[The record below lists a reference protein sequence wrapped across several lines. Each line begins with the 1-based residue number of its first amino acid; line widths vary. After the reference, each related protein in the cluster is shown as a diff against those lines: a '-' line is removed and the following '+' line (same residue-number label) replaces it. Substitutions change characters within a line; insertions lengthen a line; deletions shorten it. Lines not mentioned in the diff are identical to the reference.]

1 MRDRRPSAAWGA
13 TMTGTSGVPRAAEWI
28 AENDTLVS
36 RRGHRI
42 AFRRRGE
49 GPTLLLL
56 HGFPT
61 WSYDYAEVASDL
73 ARDHDVITLDFLGYG
88 ASDKPNP
95 YQYSVAESA
104 DIVEDLAAHLG
115 VKSTRLV
122 IHDYGGIVGQELV
135 DRANKG
141 QLGFAIDSIFML
153 NCGIVYS
160 AYRPTRLQKLLI
172 LPVVGK
178 LLASRVSA
186 PRIRSALDAVRGS
199 RLTDTEF
206 DDLWLGM
213 SRENGQKLWHLLI
226 KYNAERAI
234 HHLRWEAALAN
245 WDGPMHLVWGP
256 DDPVSGR
263 HVLEQAV
270 KVLPHATVTELAGVG
285 HYPQSEAPQ
294 AVAAA
299 VRMRR

>member
-1 MRDRRPSAAWGA
+1 MEVN
-13 TMTGTSGVPRAAEWI
+13 VPRAAEWI

-42 AFRRRGE
+42 AFRRRGA

-95 YQYSVAESA
+95 YEYSVAESA

-135 DRANKG
+135 DRANRG
-141 QLGFAIDSIFML
+141 QLGFAIDSIVML

-160 AYRPTRLQKLLI
+160 AYRPTRAQKLLI
-172 LPVVGK
+172 MPVVGK

-186 PRIRSALDAVRGS
+186 ARIRSLLDEVRGS
-199 RLTDTEF
+199 KLTQTEF

-213 SRENGQKLWHLLI
+213 SRENGEKLWHLLI

-234 HHLRWEAALAN
+234 HHRRWETALAN
-245 WDGPMHLVWGP
+245 WDGPLYLVWGP

-299 VRMRR
+299 VRMRG

>member
-1 MRDRRPSAAWGA
+1 MEVN
-13 TMTGTSGVPRAAEWI
+13 VPRATEWI
-28 AENDTLVS
+28 AENETLVS

-42 AFRRRGE
+42 AFRRRGA

-61 WSYDYAEVASDL
+61 WSYDYAEVAGDL

-141 QLGFAIDSIFML
+141 QLDFAIDSIVML

-160 AYRPTRLQKLLI
+160 AYRPTRAQKLLI
-172 LPVVGK
+172 MPVVGK

-186 PRIRSALDAVRGS
+186 ARIRSLLDEVRGS
-199 RLTDTEF
+199 KLTQTEF

-213 SRENGQKLWHLLI
+213 SRENGEKLWHLLI

-234 HHLRWEAALAN
+234 HHRRWETALAN
-245 WDGPMHLVWGP
+245 WDGPLYLVWGP

-299 VRMRR
+299 VRMRG

>member
-1 MRDRRPSAAWGA
+1 MIEHG
-13 TMTGTSGVPRAAEWI
+13 GVPRAAEWI

-42 AFRRRGE
+42 AFRRRGA

-141 QLGFAIDSIFML
+141 QLDFAIDSIIML

-160 AYRPTRLQKLLI
+160 AYRPTRAQKLLI
-172 LPVVGK
+172 MPVVGK

-186 PRIRSALDAVRGS
+186 ARIRSLLDEVRGS
-199 RLTDTEF
+199 KLTQTEF

-213 SRENGQKLWHLLI
+213 SRENGEKLWHLLI

-234 HHLRWEAALAN
+234 HHRRWETALAN
-245 WDGPMHLVWGP
+245 WDGPLYLVWGP

-299 VRMRR
+299 VRMRG

>member
-1 MRDRRPSAAWGA
+1 
-13 TMTGTSGVPRAAEWI
+13 
-28 AENDTLVS
+28 
-36 RRGHRI
+36 
-42 AFRRRGE
+42 
-49 GPTLLLL
+49 LLL

-141 QLGFAIDSIFML
+141 QLDFAIDSIVML

-160 AYRPTRLQKLLI
+160 AYRPTRAQKLLI
-172 LPVVGK
+172 MPVVGK

-186 PRIRSALDAVRGS
+186 ARIRSLLDEVRGS
-199 RLTDTEF
+199 KLTQTEF

-213 SRENGQKLWHLLI
+213 SRENGEKLWHLLI

-234 HHLRWEAALAN
+234 HHRRWETALAN
-245 WDGPMHLVWGP
+245 WDGPLYLVWGP

-299 VRMRR
+299 VRMRG

>member
-1 MRDRRPSAAWGA
+1 MEVN
-13 TMTGTSGVPRAAEWI
+13 VPRAAEWI

-42 AFRRRGE
+42 AFRRRGA

-95 YQYSVAESA
+95 YEYSVAESA
-104 DIVEDLAAHLG
+104 DIVEDLTAHLG

-135 DRANKG
+135 DRANRG
-141 QLGFAIDSIFML
+141 QLGFAIDSLIML

-160 AYRPTRLQKLLI
+160 AYRPTRSQKLLI

-186 PRIRSALDAVRGS
+186 GRVRSLLDAVRGS

-213 SRENGQKLWHLLI
+213 SRQNGQKLWHLLI
-226 KYNAERAI
+226 KYNAERQI
-234 HHLRWEAALAN
+234 HHRRWEAALAS
-245 WDGPMHLVWGP
+245 WDGPLHLVWGP

-263 HVLEQAV
+263 HVLQQAV
-270 KVLPHATVTELAGVG
+270 KVLPQATVTELAGVG
-285 HYPQSEAPQ
+285 HYPQSDAPQ

-299 VRMRR
+299 VRTRR

>member
-1 MRDRRPSAAWGA
+1 MEVN
-13 TMTGTSGVPRAAEWI
+13 VPRAAEWI

-42 AFRRRGE
+42 AFRRRGA

-95 YQYSVAESA
+95 YEYSVAESA
-104 DIVEDLAAHLG
+104 DIVEDLTAHLG

-135 DRANKG
+135 DRANRG
-141 QLGFAIDSIFML
+141 QLGFAIDSLIML

-160 AYRPTRLQKLLI
+160 AYRPTRSQKLLI

-186 PRIRSALDAVRGS
+186 GRVRSLLDAVRGS

-213 SRENGQKLWHLLI
+213 SRQNGQKLWHLLI
-226 KYNAERAI
+226 KYNAERQI
-234 HHLRWEAALAN
+234 HHRRWEAALAS
-245 WDGPMHLVWGP
+245 WDGPLHLVWGP

-263 HVLEQAV
+263 HVLQQAV
-270 KVLPHATVTELAGVG
+270 KVLPQATVTELAGVG

-299 VRMRR
+299 VRTRR

>member
-1 MRDRRPSAAWGA
+1 MIEHG
-13 TMTGTSGVPRAAEWI
+13 GVPRAAEWI

-42 AFRRRGE
+42 AFRRRGA

-95 YQYSVAESA
+95 YEYSVAESA
-104 DIVEDLAAHLG
+104 DIVEDLTAHLG

-135 DRANKG
+135 DRANRG
-141 QLGFAIDSIFML
+141 QLGFAIDSLIML

-160 AYRPTRLQKLLI
+160 AYRPTRSQKLLI

-186 PRIRSALDAVRGS
+186 GRVRSLLDAVRGS
-199 RLTDTEF
+199 RLTDTQF

-213 SRENGQKLWHLLI
+213 SRQNGQKLWHLLI
-226 KYNAERAI
+226 KYNAERQV
-234 HHLRWEAALAN
+234 HHRRWEAALAS
-245 WDGPMHLVWGP
+245 WAGPLHLVWGP

-263 HVLEQAV
+263 HVLQQAV
-270 KVLPHATVTELAGVG
+270 KVLPQATVTELAGVG

-299 VRMRR
+299 VRTRR

>member
-1 MRDRRPSAAWGA
+1 MEVN
-13 TMTGTSGVPRAAEWI
+13 VPRAAEWI

-42 AFRRRGE
+42 AFRRRGA

-95 YQYSVAESA
+95 YEYSVAESA
-104 DIVEDLAAHLG
+104 DIVEDLTAHLG

-135 DRANKG
+135 DRANRG
-141 QLGFAIDSIFML
+141 QLGFAIDSIVML

-160 AYRPTRLQKLLI
+160 AYRPTRSQKLLI

-178 LLASRVSA
+178 LLASRLSA
-186 PRIRSALDAVRGS
+186 GRVRSLLDAVRGS

-213 SRENGQKLWHLLI
+213 SRQNGQKLWHLLI
-226 KYNAERAI
+226 KYNAERQV
-234 HHLRWEAALAN
+234 HHRRWEAALAS
-245 WDGPMHLVWGP
+245 WAGPLHLVWGP

-263 HVLEQAV
+263 HVLQQAV
-270 KVLPHATVTELAGVG
+270 KVLPQATVTELAGVG

-299 VRMRR
+299 VRTRR